1 MRDQRSNSDVL
12 LTVNSCKYGS
22 SLNGG
27 TEYDGFEEY
36 VRILTIRLLA
46 NARAEVSQQEAT
58 FCVHSYSGRSFVV
71 KTYVRH
77 VKREVSLRFSRE
89 GHQIS
94 IVYIDSDVEMN
105 NV

>member
-1 MRDQRSNSDVL
+1 VP
-12 LTVNSCKYGS
+12 LTVSLGKCES

-27 TEYDGFEEY
+27 TEYDGFEEL
-36 VRILTIRLLA
+36 VRLLTIRLLA
-46 NARAEVSQQEAT
+46 NARAEVNQQEGT

-71 KTYVRH
+71 KTCGRH

-94 IVYIDSDVEMN
+94 IVLQ
-105 NV
+105 